1 MGGHKMQFSVN
12 KNTLLSNIQK
22 VSKVSPSRST
32 MPILN
37 SILFEV
43 EQNKLTLRTSDIEIT
58 MSISVEVKGIE
69 DGSIAIPSRMILDI
83 INELDDSDIE
93 IKTDGDASITITS
106 SHGVYKIP
114 GRPGDEF
121 PSTPKISLMNYV
133 TINNKLL
140 SRLIQKSIIAV
151 SKDEL
156 RPSLTG
162 VFFQIKEGE
171 ISAVSTDGHRLVCMV
186 NKGFNNQ
193 NFERDIVIPAKFLN
207 LLLGYISV
215 DGETILGVGENHIRV
230 EMDSTTIYSRL
241 IDDKFP
247 DYQSVIPTLNPNIL
261 ISDVNHLSSA
271 LKRAGIFS
279 NKATH
284 QVRMTL
290 DGETRK
296 ISAENKEQMSSA
308 EENID
313 VDYQGENIE
322 IGFNADYLRELLRNI
337 DSSNVLIKL
346 KTNVNACLV
355 LPENQEENE
364 ILTMLLMPI
373 RLE

>member
-1 MGGHKMQFSVN
+1 MQFSVN

-22 VSKVSPSRST
+22 VSKVSPARST

-37 SILFEV
+37 SILFEL

-58 MSISVEVKGIE
+58 MSTFVEVKGIE
-69 DGSIAIPSRMILDI
+69 DGAIAIPSRMILDI

-93 IKTDGDASITITS
+93 IKTDGDACVTVTS

-121 PSTPKISLMNYV
+121 PSVPKINLMNYLTV
-133 TINNKLL
+133 NNKLF
-140 SRLIQKSIIAV
+140 SRMIQKSIIAV

-162 VFFQIKEGE
+162 VLLQIKEGE
-171 ISAVSTDGHRLVCMV
+171 IRAVSTDGHRLVCMITRE
-186 NKGFNNQ
+186 FNNQ
-193 NFERDIVIPAKFLN
+193 NFERDVVIPAKFLN
-207 LLLGYISV
+207 LLLGYISN
-215 DGETILGVGENHIRV
+215 DGETVLGVGENHIRV
-230 EMDSTTIYSRL
+230 ELDSTVIYSRL

-247 DYQSVIPTLNPNIL
+247 DYQSVIPTSNPNIMTAE
-261 ISDVNHLSSA
+261 VNHLSSA
-271 LKRAGIFS
+271 LKRVGIFT

-308 EENID
+308 EEKIE
-313 VDYQGENIE
+313 VDYEGDNIE

-337 DSSNVLIKL
+337 ESPNVLIKL

-355 LPENQEENE
+355 LPENQDENE